1 MALPKLNALP
11 QYEVTIPSTN
21 KVVKY
26 RPFLVKEQKVL
37 LMALETQDQRAIYNA
52 MVDVITACVEDN
64 TSLSN
69 LTTYDVE
76 YMFLMIRSKSV
87 GETIQLKMGCSED
100 HCDVET
106 PANIV
111 IDDIDIP
118 NVESTTTII
127 ELEPGISIELEHPSI
142 IRAQE
147 TTTNSKD
154 VTEGTL
160 ALMKAAIKN
169 VLTEEER
176 IVFKDESVKEQDE
189 FIENLKTTQLDQ
201 IYKFVSSIPTM
212 EYDLEWTCD
221 GCGNNNQRKL
231 RGLADFF

>member
-11 QYEVTIPSTN
+11 QFEVVIPSS
-21 KVVKY
+21 KKLVKY

-37 LMALETQDQRAIYNA
+37 LMALETRDQRAIYNA
-52 MVDVITACVEDN
+52 MVNVITACVEDN

-100 HCDVET
+100 HCDVQT

-142 IRAQE
+142 IRVQE

-201 IYKFVSSIPTM
+201 IYKFVRSIPAM